1 MRTPAQKLI
10 ETLQTKARQVLTLLL
25 IFFIMLNIAL
35 QVHSINKLSDYI
47 ESMDQKLFE
56 IEQSIDSI
64 RSRIDYIEQD
74 ISSLHISLEEMVTPD
89 ELENSTAKE
98 EPAKETNQPL
108 SSGNEE
114 KDKIVTMIFEIAPKY
129 DLSPY
134 MIMAMVERE
143 SNYKPNAVNGEYKGL
158 LQISERWHRTRMNE
172 LGVTDLFD
180 PAGNIAVAC
189 DYLKTLYDLHQD
201 QELVLMCYSM
211 NNDKAIEL
219 HKKGQVS
226 VYATAI
232 IDRMRE
238 LEEGY
243 GD

>member
-1 MRTPAQKLI
+1 MKKPAQKLL
-10 ETLQTKARQVLTLLL
+10 TFLKTKCSRALSVVIAFLLV
-25 IFFIMLNIAL
+25 LNIVL
-35 QVHSINKLSDYI
+35 QIYSIRRISYLM
-47 ESMDQKLFE
+47 ESSGQKLFE
-56 IEQSIDSI
+56 IERSIDGLE
-64 RSRIDYIEQD
+64 SRTNYIEQD
-74 ISSLHISLEEMVTPD
+74 ISSLHIALSAMENLET
-89 ELENSTAKE
+89 E
-98 EPAKETNQPL
+98 ERTIDDQPL
-108 SSGNEE
+108 QPPSLGDAD
-114 KDKIVTMIFEIAPKY
+114 KDKIVAMMFEIAPQY

-143 SNYKPNAVNGEYKGL
+143 SNYKSNAVNGEHKGL
-158 LQISERWHRTRMNE
+158 LQISERWHKTRMDK

-180 PAGNIAVAC
+180 PAGNITVAC

-211 NNDKAIEL
+211 NNDKAMEL
-219 HKKGQVS
+219 HRKGQVS
-226 VYATAI
+226 VYATAV